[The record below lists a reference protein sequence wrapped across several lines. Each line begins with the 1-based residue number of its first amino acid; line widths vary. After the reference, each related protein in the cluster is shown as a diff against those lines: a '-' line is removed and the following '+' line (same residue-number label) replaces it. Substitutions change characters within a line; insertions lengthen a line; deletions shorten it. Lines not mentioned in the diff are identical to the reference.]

1 MNIRNQLLPKLYGL
15 RVFDFSRKPILKKI
29 YKTFKALGI
38 LIRDPWKLNFILDQ
52 NEEWEGFVR
61 KKYQL
66 TSLPVIPLA
75 SVIQDNILVEP
86 FAFLDGGSIPTD
98 IALLKQLAS
107 NIRNCRYFEIGTWR
121 GESVSN
127 VAAAADICYSLNLP
141 DEELLKLLNSED
153 FVASHRL
160 FSNNFKNITH
170 LSGDSR
176 TFDYESL
183 NMKFDLIFIDGD
195 HHYETIAKD
204 TRNVLQYLCHEET
217 IVVWHDYTYTPESIR
232 YETLAAILDACP
244 PVLQPFLYHVKNTNC
259 ALLYRKGMPSFSFK
273 KFARPDHCFSV
284 QIKVNPV

>member
-1 MNIRNQLLPKLYGL
+1 L
-15 RVFDFSRKPILKKI
+15 
-29 YKTFKALGI
+29 
-38 LIRDPWKLNFILDQ
+38 ILDQ
-52 NEEWEGFVR
+52 NEEWEGFIR

-66 TSLPVIPLA
+66 ASLPVIPVT
-75 SVIQDNILVEP
+75 SFIHDNILVEP

-107 NIRNCRYFEIGTWR
+107 DIPNCRYFEIGTWR

-127 VAAAADICYSLNLP
+127 VAAVSSVCYSLNLP
-141 DEELLKLLNSED
+141 DEELLKLMNSED
-153 FVASHRL
+153 FVTSHRL
-160 FSNNFKNITH
+160 FSNNRKNITH

-176 TFDYESL
+176 NFDYEGL

-195 HHYETIAKD
+195 HHYDTIVKD
-204 TRNVLQYLCHEET
+204 TRNMLQYLCHDET

-244 PVLQPFLYHVKNTNC
+244 ASLHPFLYHVKNTNC
-259 ALLYRKGMPSFSFK
+259 ALLYRKEISSFPFK